1 MAALGVQDEVLQVH
15 GVAPGTKAEGVVR
28 LIYKNLDDLPNK
40 ISGNDKLEKAKSI
53 IDDLEADLVC
63 NNEYKQT

>member
-40 ISGNDKLEKAKSI
+40 ISGNDE
-53 IDDLEADLVC
+53 
-63 NNEYKQT
+63 